1 MCAGCRAHKAAKR
14 KSSLEHDIPYLA
26 RMFEACYDAR
36 SCCSATGRSLLALR
50 KVGEVLSVDCIN
62 SRRGYV
68 PGNVQLIAL
77 SLNTEKA
84 DQRRVPIRAL
94 NALLSK
100 LEHVTE
106 DRLSSE
112 TGAVRCF

>member
-1 MCAGCRAHKAAKR
+1 MCAGCRAHKAVKR
-14 KSSLEHDIPYLA
+14 KSNLEHDVPYLA

-77 SLNTEKA
+77 SLNTAKQHE
-84 DQRRVPIRAL
+84 RRVPQHAL
-94 NALLSK
+94 NALLRK
-100 LEHVTE
+100 LEHVAE
-106 DRLSSE
+106 DRLSFE
-112 TGAVRCF
+112 TGAVQWF